1 MKSGMS
7 NILQVQIFFY
17 IPQYPTDA
25 NILHCTFQKQIFY
38 RYQYLTVLFSLQHA
52 HLAEERIKD
61 ERCDDEVCREV
72 GAEDPEHHLLL

>member
-1 MKSGMS
+1 
-7 NILQVQIFFY
+7 
-17 IPQYPTDA
+17 
-25 NILHCTFQKQIFY
+25 
-38 RYQYLTVLFSLQHA
+38 LTVLFSLQHA